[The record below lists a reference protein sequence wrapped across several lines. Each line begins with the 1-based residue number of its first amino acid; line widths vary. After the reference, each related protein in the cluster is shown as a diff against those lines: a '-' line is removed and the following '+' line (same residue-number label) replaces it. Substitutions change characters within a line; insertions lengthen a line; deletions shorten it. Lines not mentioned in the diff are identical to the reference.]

1 MSEGGDFAEQ
11 IAAWANISNKRL
23 EQVDRAFKIRLSE
36 MVIDRTPVGNKE
48 HWSEKARKYAPAGYV
63 GGRARNNWFPSIGAP
78 SNKTTKRT
86 GAKGQAAKRRAVK
99 VAGQSVGQVYYLTNN
114 LPYIRRLE
122 YEGWSSQAPSGMV
135 RRSVKEARQA
145 LKRAIIDAKRIK

>member
-1 MSEGGDFAEQ
+1 MSNADDFAEQ
-11 IAAWANISNKRL
+11 IAEWAKVSGKRL
-23 EQVDRAFKIRLSE
+23 DKVDRAFKIQLST
-36 MVIDRTPVGNKE
+36 MVIEQTPVGNKE
-48 HWSEKARKYAPAGYV
+48 YWSEKARKYAPAGYV

-99 VAGQSVGQVYYLTNN
+99 IAGQSVGQVYYLTNN

-122 YEGWSSQAPSGMV
+122 YEGHSQQAPSGML

-145 LKRAIIDAKRIK
+145 LKRAIIEAKRIK